1 MSTAPSPSHLDSL
14 QGGMMWDAAS
24 CETWAVRFPRP
35 PRNSRKGRLPFL
47 LLLPKIV
54 FPPASHLLT
63 IRQDQSH
70 PSTSAWTLSP
80 STTGHILLQRQSR
93 SKISGSCGAPTS
105 RLTMADDS
113 GIYHGPFRTKNITGS
128 CDGLHHRPSPSRH
141 MTISSC
147 SDAGSRN
154 RDDVQLTSNLRFPSS
169 NKR

>member
-1 MSTAPSPSHLDSL
+1 
-14 QGGMMWDAAS
+14 
-24 CETWAVRFPRP
+24 
-35 PRNSRKGRLPFL
+35 L

-54 FPPASHLLT
+54 FPPASHLLI

-70 PSTSAWTLSP
+70 LSTSAWTLSP

-113 GIYHGPFRTKNITGS
+113 GIYHGPFRTKKKIITGS

-154 RDDVQLTSNLRFPSS
+154 RHDVQLTSNLRFPSS
-169 NKR
+169 NWMPKKGPRICAVNLEVNSWRRPLGDTPASKAPT